1 MTGKLDWLNNARMDP
16 IQKLIKHL
24 GSNAEVARRFE
35 ISREAVRQWYERGIP
50 TDRALDIE
58 EMTDGEVT
66 ATEILKAAR
75 RRKQAA

>member
-1 MTGKLDWLNNARMDP
+1 MTAKLDSLDNARMDP
-16 IQKLIKHL
+16 IQRLIKHL

-58 EMTDGEVT
+58 QMTKGEVT
-66 ATEILKAAR
+66 AMQILKAAR
-75 RRKQAA
+75 RRRRAA

>member
-1 MTGKLDWLNNARMDP
+1 MDP

-24 GSNAEVARRFE
+24 GSNAEVARRFD
-35 ISREAVRQWYERGIP
+35 ITREAVRQWFERGIP

-58 EMTDGEVT
+58 EITDGEVT

-75 RRKQAA
+75 KKKQAA